1 MVVARTDNGGSATAR
16 FSTIPGTLLGSP
28 GNGTM
33 ADNSQRGHKD
43 HAFFTSASCSR
54 LMPHPEQTSVW
65 NPRRRQS
72 DALEVYLLGI
82 VDFDSAMWLQERL
95 HREIAERE
103 DGLGTLLICEH
114 PPTVTTG
121 REGTML
127 DLLADPREFES
138 QQIEIRRVD
147 RGGGTILHGPG
158 QVAAYP
164 ILPVDRRTR
173 RTDAHV
179 RQPPPISEYRSR
191 KPEGPRSAVPN
202 SSALTD
208 VGVRPTE
215 LNRRLL
221 DFVKKCMAAVCDM
234 ASELKVNATTTDD
247 CMGAECRCG
256 QFAWAG
262 AAIRDGVSSHG
273 LFVNVS
279 PDMLPFR
286 LVRSARSVG
295 SMSMQRMSPVPMA
308 KVRESL
314 MRNLADQFGYED
326 VHLYT
331 RHPLLTRTTRKVVEY
346 A

>member
-1 MVVARTDNGGSATAR
+1 MW
-16 FSTIPGTLLGSP
+16 I
-28 GNGTM
+28 
-33 ADNSQRGHKD
+33 
-43 HAFFTSASCSR
+43 
-54 LMPHPEQTSVW
+54 
-65 NPRRRQS
+65 PRRRQS
-72 DALEVYLLGI
+72 DALEIYLLGI

-95 HREIAERE
+95 HREIVERE

-121 REGTML
+121 RGGTML

-138 QQIEIRRVD
+138 QQIELRRVD
-147 RGGGTILHGPG
+147 RSGRTILHGPG

-164 ILPVDRRTR
+164 ILPVDRREAGAR

-179 RQPPPISEYRSR
+179 RQVPPVSDYRSLQ
-191 KPEGPRSAVPN
+191 SAVPH
-202 SSALTD
+202 SSALKD
-208 VGVRPTE
+208 VVDRPAE
-215 LNRRLL
+215 PNRLLL
-221 DFVKKCMAAVCDM
+221 DFVRKCTAAVCDM
-234 ASELKVNATTTDD
+234 ASELKVNATPIDSGA
-247 CMGAECRCG
+247 GAECRCG
-256 QFAWAG
+256 QFAWTG

-279 PDMLPFR
+279 TDMLPFR
-286 LVRSARSVG
+286 LIRSARSVG